1 MEENVEEMDNRID
14 SLNKLVPKDHQ
25 ENVREL
31 ITAIIEIAQEEAF
44 LDGYRYAITVLN
56 AGFIKKNQKVRIKTC
71 GYRSLIKFRL
81 LCPQG
86 GENEK
91 VNSIIKS
98 WSGNVSVFILQL
110 RRQIK
115 ASKAGKRRQRC
126 DCLSFQCGNFEE
138 FMYQYDQ

>member
-14 SLNKLVPKDHQ
+14 ILNKLVPKDHQ

-31 ITAIIEIAQEEAF
+31 ITAIIEIVQEEAF

-86 GENEK
+86 EK
-91 VNSIIKS
+91 MKKLIAHHKELERKRFSFNIAIKNADKS
-98 WSGNVSVFILQL
+98 
-110 RRQIK
+110 RQSRK
-115 ASKAGKRRQRC
+115 
-126 DCLSFQCGNFEE
+126 EE
-138 FMYQYDQ
+138 TAM